1 LGLDRNKEQAAEK
14 KISVERGKQGVLKVI
29 FGRTAIIIGII
40 IVQLLILLWGFS
52 YVQKYIVYAYG
63 VYQFVMV
70 LIVLYI
76 INRPGTPEF
85 KLSWIVPILGIPI
98 FGGLFY
104 LFVNAQ
110 IGGKILN
117 RRLTSLE
124 KVTKPYVQPDPELM
138 KEIREKDEEVAN
150 LAHYLETHGNYP
162 AFKNSVVKYFSSGEE
177 KFEELKLQLRKA
189 KKFIFL
195 EYFIV
200 QSGEMWDTV
209 LDILKEKVAEGVEI
223 RFMYDG
229 TCTLALLP
237 YQYPKLM
244 ESFGIQCKVFAPI
257 RPALTTSQNNR
268 DHRKILVIDGK
279 TAFTG
284 GINLADE
291 YINKKE
297 RFGYWKDT
305 AVMVRGEAVRSF
317 TNMFLQMWNID
328 REGENYSK
336 YLECDGYLGAYGS
349 PGYVIPYG
357 DSPLDK
363 ENVGELVYLDMIY
376 SAKRYVHI
384 MTPYLILDQQMIVAL
399 TFAAKRGVDVSIVMP
414 HIPDKVYAFA
424 LAKTYYPELI
434 AVGVKIYEFEPGFIH
449 AKNFVVD
456 DVKATVGTIN
466 LDFRSLYL
474 HFECGLYMFEGP
486 QIADIEQDF
495 QHTLAQC
502 LPITLADCKNIS
514 IWMKIIGKGLRLFAP
529 LM

>member
-1 LGLDRNKEQAAEK
+1 MDRKKEQTTEK
-14 KISVERGKQGVLKVI
+14 KISVERGKQGILKVI
-29 FGRTAIIIGII
+29 FGRTAIIITII
-40 IVQLLILLWGFS
+40 IFQLLILLWGFS
-52 YVQKYIVYAYG
+52 YIQKYIFYAYG
-63 VYQFVMV
+63 VYQVFML
-70 LIVLYI
+70 LIVVYI

-85 KLSWIVPILGIPI
+85 KLAWIVPILGIPI

-104 LFVNAQ
+104 VFVNAQ

-117 RRLTSLE
+117 RRLINLE
-124 KVTKPYVQPDPELM
+124 EVTKTYLHPDPQLTA
-138 KEIREKDEEVAN
+138 EIREKDEGVAN
-150 LAHYLETHGNYP
+150 LACYLETHGNYP
-162 AFKNSVVKYFSSGEE
+162 AFKNSIVKYFSCGEE

-209 LDILKEKVAEGVEI
+209 LDILKEKAANGVEV

-229 TCTLALLP
+229 TCSLALLP
-237 YQYPKLM
+237 YQYPKVM

-257 RPALTTSQNNR
+257 RPALSTSQNNR

-317 TNMFLQMWNID
+317 TEMFLQMWNID
-328 REGENYSK
+328 RGRENYSE

-357 DSPLDK
+357 DSPFDR
-363 ENVGELVYLDMIY
+363 EQVGEMVYLDMIN

-399 TFAAKRGVDVSIVMP
+399 TFAAKRGVDVGIIMP
-414 HIPDKVYAFA
+414 HIPDKLYAFA

-434 AVGVKIYEFEPGFIH
+434 AAGVKIYEFEPGFIH

-456 DVKATVGTIN
+456 DDKAVVGTIN

-474 HFECGLYMFEGP
+474 HFECGLYMFQVP
-486 QIADIEQDF
+486 QIADIEKDF
-495 QHTLAQC
+495 QNTLAMC
-502 LPITLADCKNIS
+502 LLITLKDCKDIS
-514 IWMKIIGKGLRLFAP
+514 IGMKLIGKGLRLFAP